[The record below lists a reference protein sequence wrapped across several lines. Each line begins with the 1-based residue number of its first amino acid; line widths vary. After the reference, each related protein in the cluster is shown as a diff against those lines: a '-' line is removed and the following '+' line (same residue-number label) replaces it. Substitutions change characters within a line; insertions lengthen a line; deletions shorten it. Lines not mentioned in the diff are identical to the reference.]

1 MIQSTTLDK
10 IGVLLSGVCILHCL
24 ITPIAITLIP
34 IISLNTFV
42 EDVLFHQLMLW
53 LVLPTSCIALFIGCR
68 KHRDILIAA
77 TGIVGMLILIIVA
90 FFGHDLF
97 GISGEKIA
105 TSVGGIILAISH
117 TLNFRACQQ
126 LICADA
132 KCTAEHHH

>member
-10 IGVLLSGVCILHCL
+10 IAVLLSGVCILHCL

-34 IISLNTFV
+34 IISLSTFV

-68 KHRDILIAA
+68 KHRDLLIAA
-77 TGIVGMLILIIVA
+77 TGFIGMLILLVIA
-90 FFGHDLF
+90 FFGHDLL
-97 GISGEKIA
+97 GIGGEKIG
-105 TSVGGIILAISH
+105 TVIGGIVLAISH
-117 TLNFRACQQ
+117 ILNFRACQQ
-126 LICADA
+126 LICTDV